1 MRRSSCGLI
10 VLLALAALPRWAAAA
25 AYQANRQEIASSQE
39 VAQEA
44 DGCGPGWYWEQAG
57 YAPHGKFRPAH
68 CAIVRSAGNPFE
80 RPMRQG

>member
-1 MRRSSCGLI
+1 MRSSSYGLI

-25 AYQANRQEIASSQE
+25 PYQVNRQEVTSS
-39 VAQEA
+39 QEA

-68 CAIVRSAGNPFE
+68 CAPRW
-80 RPMRQG
+80 